1 MIIKDLIKNNLAIF
15 LFLTAS
21 TVHAGIDD
29 FIDSLSTKVQNKLS
43 ENGIKPYVI
52 ELEQGRLIDDK
63 KFNQL
68 AIGLSKE
75 QIEYLLGKPAKSP
88 FNDNQWDYY
97 YSNNIE
103 EDEIKSL
110 SVYFKNEKVFKIT
123 INNKI
128 YKVFGQIKQSD
139 VDLSLAPM
147 AQVTNSQE
155 DVSKESII
163 KITLEDVLNDGEELG
178 LCKLNLY
185 ETFKDVKTLALADE
199 STLEIRA
206 DNQSQEGA
214 IFTAEGNAEAER
226 QNDMLKADKIT
237 YDTSSKKVSALGEVK
252 YFSDEISIYSKSAE
266 YEGNKS
272 DIGFSQAKYFRASGI
287 GSGVSD
293 KIIFKSN
300 KDVFLKNATYTSCNI
315 DDPDWQLTSTSTT
328 LYNSTE
334 RGHSYNMILKYKNI
348 PIFYTPFISYPLT
361 DKRQSGILTPSF
373 GSAGDSGTSLSIPY
387 YFNLAENY
395 DATVEVTSMSDRGV
409 MFDNELRYLG
419 FNKSTL
425 LNFTHL
431 ESDDEFGDD
440 RYLYKINDKRILY
453 DKVSI
458 GNNPR
463 GFMLRSD
470 INYSRVSDLDYF
482 DDFGNS
488 LSTAS
493 QSNVK
498 REIRLYG
505 TSSSNEYTLDY
516 DLSTLSYQP
525 AQSGVN
531 EQYQTVPSLKLNYK
545 NKSTSTL
552 NYNLKASIDKFEHK
566 DNTKAEGARYLIYPS
581 IQMPIITD
589 GWELTSK
596 LGIRHVDYDLDN
608 NVSEGKSK
616 TTPIA
621 SIRGKLYFDKYVGD
635 KLYTLEPEAYLLYIP
650 VGNQDNNPI
659 FDTGL
664 KEFKY
669 SLFSENKFYGEDRI
683 NDAKQ
688 ISLGLTHRVIDEVT
702 GDELFS
708 GTIGQ
713 IIYFDDRDVH
723 LTNNTKSHS
732 DASNIIGL
740 ASTKLSNYSTL
751 SLGSVYNPHKGHG
764 MRNNIRY
771 RYDASSGSRNKI
783 FNTDYRFIRGS
794 EEEIDFSGV
803 YSFNKEFS
811 LVGKYNYSF
820 SNNRSNTEDLID
832 TMIGIEFDSCCY
844 SLKVVA
850 RDYWTGVKKDNVL
863 YFEFLPKGLT
873 TTNNKTSALLR
884 RGIPGYMDR
893 TDYE

>member
-163 KITLEDVLNDGEELG
+163 NITLEDVLNDGEELG

-293 KIIFKSN
+293 KITFKSN

-373 GSAGDSGTSLSIPY
+373 GSAGDSGTSLSVPY

-419 FNKSTL
+419 FNESTL

-453 DKVSI
+453 DNMAI
-458 GNNPR
+458 GNNTR

-531 EQYQTVPSLKLNYK
+531 EQYQTVPSFKLNYK

>member
-103 EDEIKSL
+103 EEIKSL

-128 YKVFGQIKQSD
+128 YKVFGQIEQNEI
-139 VDLSLAPM
+139 DLSLAPM
-147 AQVTNSQE
+147 VQVTDSQE
-155 DVSKESII
+155 DVSKNNII
-163 KITLEDVLNDGEELG
+163 KITLEDVLDDGEELG

-185 ETFKDVKTLALADE
+185 ETFKDVKTLTLADE

-206 DNQSQEGA
+206 DNQSQEGD

-237 YDTSSKKVSALGEVK
+237 YDTSSKKVSALGDVK

-272 DIGFSQAKYFRASGI
+272 DIDFSEAKYFRASGI

-293 KIIFKSN
+293 KITFKSN

-334 RGHSYNMILKYKNI
+334 RGHSYNMILKYKKF

-373 GSAGDSGTSLSIPY
+373 GSAGDSGTSLSVPY

-419 FNKSTL
+419 FNESTL

-453 DKVSI
+453 DNMSI

-505 TSSSNEYTLDY
+505 SSSSNEYILDY

-531 EQYQTVPSLKLNYK
+531 EQYQTVPSFKLNYK

-740 ASTKLSNYSTL
+740 ASTKLTNYSTL
-751 SLGSVYNPHKGHG
+751 SVGSVYNPHKGHG

-794 EEEIDFSGV
+794 EEEIDLSGV

-811 LVGKYNYSF
+811 LIGKYNYSF

>member
-1 MIIKDLIKNNLAIF
+1 MITKDLIKNNLAIF

-52 ELEQGRLIDDK
+52 ELEQGKLIDDK
-63 KFNQL
+63 KFDQL
-68 AIGLSKE
+68 DIGLSKE
-75 QIEYLLGKPAKSP
+75 QVEYLLGKPSQSP
-88 FNDNQWDYY
+88 FNNEQWNYY
-97 YSNNIE
+97 YSNNLE
-103 EDEIKSL
+103 VDKIKSL

-123 INNKI
+123 INNQT
-128 YKVFGQIKQSD
+128 YKVFGQNEQNEID
-139 VDLSLAPM
+139 FSLAPM
-147 AQVTNSQE
+147 VQAT
-155 DVSKESII
+155 DSKEVSSKNII
-163 KITLEDVLNDGEELG
+163 KITLEDVLEDGGDLG

-185 ETFKDVKTLALADE
+185 ETFNDVKTLALADE

-206 DNQSQEGA
+206 DNQSQEDTV
-214 IFTAEGNAEAER
+214 FTAEGNAEAER
-226 QNDMLKADKIT
+226 QNDMLKANKIT
-237 YDTSSKKVSALGEVK
+237 YDTSSKKVTASGEVK
-252 YFSDEISIYSKSAE
+252 YFSDEISIYSESAK

-272 DIGFSQAKYFRASGI
+272 DIEFSKAKYFRASGI

-293 KIIFKSN
+293 NITFKSN
-300 KDVFLKNATYTSCNI
+300 KDVFLKDASYTSCNI

-328 LYNSTE
+328 LYNGTE

-373 GSAGDSGTSLSIPY
+373 GSAGDSGTSLSVPY

-395 DATVEVTSMSDRGV
+395 DATVEVTNMSDRGV
-409 MFDNELRYLG
+409 MFDNEFRYLG
-419 FNKSTL
+419 LNESTL

-431 ESDDEFGDD
+431 ESDNEFGAD
-440 RYLYKINDKRILY
+440 RYLYTINDNRILY
-453 DKVSI
+453 DNISTESNQGRFV
-458 GNNPR
+458 
-463 GFMLRSD
+463 LRSD

-505 TSSSNEYTLDY
+505 ASSSDQYIFDY

-531 EQYQTVPSLKLNYK
+531 EQYQTVPSLKLNYAK
-545 NKSTSTL
+545 TSSL
-552 NYNLKASIDKFEHK
+552 NYNVKASIDKFEHK
-566 DNTKAEGARYLIYPS
+566 DNTKAEGTRYLIYPS
-581 IQMPIITD
+581 VQMPVITD

-596 LGIRHVDYDLDN
+596 LGIRYVDYNLDN
-608 NVSEGKSK
+608 NVSSSKSK

-635 KLYTLEPEAYLLYIP
+635 KLYTLEPEAYLLYVP

-688 ISLGLTHRVIDEVT
+688 ISLGLTHRIIDEAT

-740 ASTKLSNYSTL
+740 ASTKLTNYSTM
-751 SLGSVYNPHKGHG
+751 SVGSVYNPHKGHG

-771 RYDASSGSRNKI
+771 RYDASSALRNRL
-783 FNTDYRFIRGS
+783 FNADYRFIRGS
-794 EEEIDFSGV
+794 EEEIDLSGV

-811 LVGKYNYSF
+811 MVGKYNYSF

-832 TMIGIEFDSCCY
+832 TMVGMEYNSCCY

-850 RDYWTGVKKDNVL
+850 RDYWSGVKKDNVL

-893 TDYE
+893 ADYE